1 MCALVC
7 STSVY
12 LYSHT
17 SCVLHVNVY
26 SFYMYTV
33 YISEPM
39 CAFCIYVCACVY
51 TYMCQGM
58 QIIVWDTCV
67 HVSVHMCVCS

>member
-1 MCALVC
+1 
-7 STSVY
+7 
-12 LYSHT
+12 
-17 SCVLHVNVY
+17 
-26 SFYMYTV
+26 MYTV